1 MKFIKYLHITR
12 IKLGLLAFLFLY
24 LLAAEYSQAQ
34 SKPFVYLELVD
45 DPLHSMTV
53 HWINNPGNTN
63 NLEYRERGTS
73 SWESITGST
82 RNLPNTSLVRYS
94 VNLNN
99 LSPGTSYE
107 FRISG
112 VTNQRFFRTAPDSIE
127 DPIRFVVGGD
137 ITETRGDNEQVS
149 KLRDV
154 FEEVSELA
162 ARQNPLFV
170 VIGGDYVHTPDD
182 YTDIEEWFYFLQ
194 SWSEIMI
201 TDEGG
206 YMIPMFGTAGNH
218 EVPNS
223 YGDSPED
230 AIFFHAFFDYP
241 QEQWGEKRGY
251 GVLDFADYLSIITLD
266 TDHTHSISS
275 QNEWLENTIQDR
287 SDIGHVYPVYHVSG
301 WPVFRSFRGELNEQ
315 IRDEWHPIFRDNDV
329 RFVFEH
335 HEHLYKRTYPFECV
349 PPILNRLDCTQ
360 TPGGVISLG
369 GGSWGSIIR
378 DVHPNYQSGGGYT
391 NILEVIEEE
400 NNFVLM
406 EITQTRRKFQA
417 MSISRGVID
426 EFEEI
431 FFLPVPEILDGT
443 EITAASFIANWEP
456 VTDADQYR
464 LDVSETSSFSTFVSG
479 YQNINVGNTTSFEV
493 TGLNPG
499 QTYYYR
505 VRARNAPVQ
514 SSSSDIE
521 VIETI
526 AANPELSSIEISD
539 EPIEADGMDAGI
551 VEVTIKDDSGNGLAD
566 VSVTLDIISGNA
578 TVVEDNIS
586 TDDTGTAVFEVISE
600 SSGKVKIGAIAG
612 ATEISDQAELL
623 FIPRSPT
630 MLPASDVKTKSFI
643 ANWEV
648 QPEADFY
655 QLDVAKD
662 NNFTDF
668 IDGYESRELGNVTS
682 ERVEGVKPGTE
693 YFYRTRA
700 VDGDLV
706 GANSETINVI
716 TFPETPI
723 AEEASDRNALQF
735 KANWQPADGADGYL
749 IDVATDKNF
758 EGLLDLY
765 DALEVSNKE
774 SFFIKDLDLD
784 NTYYYRVSATAG
796 HRVSEFS
803 NVIEAKTKNI
813 NPDQTAITASQLR
826 VLADGN
832 QKNQLQI
839 HLKSDEGTELMDIEL
854 EITSDS
860 ETTVIENKGLK
871 TDEFGVGVAEV
882 SNSVPEEVTYIFTY
896 KSEPIGEIT
905 VEFLLDDSEIELG
918 DNFPN
923 PFSDETFIPVSIPS
937 NMYINLTIYNYLGTP
952 VRTLVDGQKEKGYYE
967 IPFQK
972 RELASGVYFYR
983 LVTDEATITKK
994 MILVN

>member
-1 MKFIKYLHITR
+1 MIIRVVRYKDLSK
-12 IKLGLLAFLFLY
+12 KLVLSGLMFVFFLSGKI
-24 LLAAEYSQAQ
+24 YSQ
-34 SKPFVYLELVD
+34 SGPIIYLEWTENPLQTMGVNWIE
-45 DPLHSMTV
+45 DPGGNNTIEFREQGSSE
-53 HWINNPGNTN
+53 WIQASATTRDIP
-63 NLEYRERGTS
+63 TS
-73 SWESITGST
+73 SM
-82 RNLPNTSLVRYS
+82 VRYNA
-94 VNLNN
+94 VLTD
-99 LSPGTSYE
+99 LTPGTSYE

-112 VTNQRFFRTAPDSIE
+112 VTDRRYFRTAPESLDDSISF
-127 DPIRFVVGGD
+127 IVGGD
-137 ITETRGDNEQVS
+137 ITETRSDNTDE
-149 KLRDV
+149 LRDV
-154 FEEVSELA
+154 FEDVSELA
-162 ARQNPLFV
+162 AQQNPLFA
-170 VIGGDYVHTPDD
+170 VIGGDYVHTSDD
-182 YTDIEEWFYFLQ
+182 YPDVEEWFYFLEA
-194 SWSEIMI
+194 WSKIMR
-201 TDEGG
+201 TEEGD

-241 QEQWGEKRGY
+241 QKQWGEKRGY

-275 QNEWLENTIQDR
+275 QNEWLENTIQQR
-287 SDIGHVYPVYHVSG
+287 SEVGHVYPVYHVSG
-301 WPVFRSFRGELNEQ
+301 WPAFRSFRGERVEE

-335 HEHLYKRTYPFECV
+335 HEHLYKRTYPFECE
-349 PPILNRLDCTQ
+349 PPILNRFDCTQ
-360 TPGGVISLG
+360 IPGGVISLG
-369 GGSWGSIIR
+369 GGSWGSVIR

-406 EITQTRRKFQA
+406 EITETRRKFQA
-417 MSISRGVID
+417 MSITRGVID

-431 FFLPVPEILDGT
+431 FFLPAPSVLSGT
-443 EITAASFIANWEP
+443 NITGSTFVANWEP

-464 LDVSETSSFSTFVSG
+464 LDVSENSSFSTFVSG

-514 SSSSDIE
+514 SSSSVIE

-539 EPIEADGMDAGI
+539 EPIEADGMDAGM
-551 VEVTIKDDSGNGLAD
+551 VEVTIKDDSGNGLSD
-566 VSVTLDIISGNA
+566 VSVTLEIISGNA
-578 TVVEDNIS
+578 TVVENNIS
-586 TDDTGTAVFEVISE
+586 TNDTGTAVFEVTSE
-600 SSGKVKIGAIAG
+600 SSGSVLVGAIAG
-612 ATEISDQAELL
+612 TTEISGQVELL
-623 FIPRSPT
+623 FIPRGPT
-630 MLPASDVKTKSFI
+630 MLSASDVETTSFT

-662 NNFTDF
+662 DNFTDF
-668 IDGYESRELGNVTS
+668 IEGYESRELGNVTS
-682 ERVEGVKPGTE
+682 ERVEGVKPGTQ
-693 YFYRTRA
+693 YHYRTRA
-700 VDGDLV
+700 VDGELV

-723 AEEASDRNALQF
+723 AEDASDRNALQF
-735 KANWQPADGADGYL
+735 KANWQPSDGADGYL
-749 IDVATDKNF
+749 IDVAKDSNF
-758 EGLLDLY
+758 EEPLDLY
-765 DALEVSNKE
+765 DALEVSDQE
-774 SFFIKDLDLD
+774 SLLIKDLDLD

-803 NVIEAKTKNI
+803 NIIETATKNI
-813 NPDQTAITASQLR
+813 NPDQTEISASQLR

-839 HLKSDEGTELMDIEL
+839 HLKSDEGIELMDVEL

-860 ETTVIENKGLK
+860 ETTEIENKSLI
-871 TDEFGVGVAEV
+871 TDEFGVGVVEV
-882 SNSVPEEVTYIFTY
+882 SNSVPEEVTYIFSY

-905 VEFLLDDSEIELG
+905 VEFLRDASELVLG

-923 PFSDETFIPVSIPS
+923 PFSDETFIPVSVPS
-937 NMYINLTIYNYLGTP
+937 NMYVNLTIYNSLGTP